1 MRRVGGTRHPT
12 GPRSQEI
19 AMSAYVPTARTAVP
33 QPLGIPRAA
42 TSARVRQPA
51 TPRRPDPEAQ
61 RREIERVERQR
72 AQAERVRDNMAARHP
87 LSLR

>member
-1 MRRVGGTRHPT
+1 
-12 GPRSQEI
+12 
-19 AMSAYVPTARTAVP
+19 MSVYAPAVRTTVP
-33 QPLGIPRAA
+33 QPLRIPRAA
-42 TSARVRQPA
+42 APASVRQPA
-51 TPRRPDPEAQ
+51 APRQTDPEAQ